1 MILLLGK
8 PLLFYFGILALIL
21 FVLQMLFGILM
32 TKGHP
37 KLFKY
42 HKINSIILSIVVLIH
57 VILALI
63 PYLWKEQ

>member
-1 MILLLGK
+1 MILLFGE
-8 PLLFYFGILALIL
+8 PLLFYFGILALI
-21 FVLQMLFGILM
+21 FFILQMILGILM

-42 HKINSIILSIVVLIH
+42 HKINSIVLSIVVLIH

-63 PYLWKEQ
+63 LYI